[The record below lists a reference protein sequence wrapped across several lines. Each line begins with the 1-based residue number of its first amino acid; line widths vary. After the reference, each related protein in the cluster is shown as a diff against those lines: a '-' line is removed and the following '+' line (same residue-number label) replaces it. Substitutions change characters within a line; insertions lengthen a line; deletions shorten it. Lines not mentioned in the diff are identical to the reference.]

1 MSHMHLK
8 LLLNLKMSF
17 QNHGRCSTLNKNI
30 LPLTPL
36 LKHTENKQKIRKK
49 KKKKSSERQVES
61 QTINCEANLPNIV
74 IFPTKTRQN
83 LELSHVE
90 SIYILS
96 VPFTKFYCQY
106 SGRRN
111 LKIFSLK

>member
-17 QNHGRCSTLNKNI
+17 QNHGRCSMLNKNI

-49 KKKKSSERQVES
+49 KKKKIFRDTSRV
-61 QTINCEANLPNIV
+61 PNH
-74 IFPTKTRQN
+74 K
-83 LELSHVE
+83 L
-90 SIYILS
+90 
-96 VPFTKFYCQY
+96 
-106 SGRRN
+106 
-111 LKIFSLK
+111 